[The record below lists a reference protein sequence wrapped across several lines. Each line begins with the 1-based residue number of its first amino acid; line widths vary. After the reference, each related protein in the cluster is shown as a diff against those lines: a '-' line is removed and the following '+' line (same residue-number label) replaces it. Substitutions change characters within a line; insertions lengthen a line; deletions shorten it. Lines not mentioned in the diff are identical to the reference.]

1 MVFKRGEMIG
11 CSIASVKIVDG
22 ILPTLLDFM
31 LLGSVILVLLTCQM
45 NMTIGS
51 YQGILIMLQLE
62 LEPTREAEQ
71 TL

>member
-1 MVFKRGEMIG
+1 MLG
-11 CSIASVKIVDG
+11 CAIAVVNSVDI

-45 NMTIGS
+45 TMTIGS
-51 YQGILIMLQLE
+51 CQGILIVLQLE

>member
-1 MVFKRGEMIG
+1 MLG
-11 CSIASVKIVDG
+11 CAIDVIRSVDG
-22 ILPTLLDFM
+22 MKPILMDFM

>member
-1 MVFKRGEMIG
+1 MLG
-11 CSIASVKIVDG
+11 CAIAVVNSVDI